1 MKAKAVFLDRDG
13 VINEE
18 RGYVHKEDDFALLPG
33 VVAAIRQLRSSGFK
47 VIVVTNQS
55 GIARGFFDVAAVNTL
70 HRHLHRILAAEG
82 TQVDGIYYCPHHPN
96 GTVTEFAVACDCRK
110 PMPGLFLRA
119 ASELEL
125 DLKAS
130 YLVGDKLS
138 DIQAGR
144 QAGVKKT
151 FLVRTGHPLS
161 HEAIS
166 HADYLAN
173 DLYEAASVI
182 VSREL
187 YSDCLSEESH

>member
-18 RGYVHKEDDFALLPG
+18 RGYVHKADDFALLPG
-33 VVAAIRQLRSSGFK
+33 VVAAIRQLRSNGLK

-55 GIARGFFDVAAVNTL
+55 GIARGFFDVAAVDNL

-82 TQVDGIYYCPHHPN
+82 TQVDGIYYCPHHPD

-119 ASELEL
+119 ASELKL
-125 DLKAS
+125 DLRAS

-144 QAGVKKT
+144 QADVKKT

-166 HADYLAN
+166 YADYLAN

-187 YSDCLSEESH
+187 HSDCLSEESH

>member
-18 RGYVHKEDDFALLPG
+18 RGYVHKADDFTLLPG
-33 VVAAIRQLRSSGFK
+33 VVAAIRQLRSNGFK

-55 GIARGFFDVAAVNTL
+55 GIARGFFDVAAVDNL

-82 TQVDGIYYCPHHPN
+82 TQVDGIYYCPHHPD

-119 ASELEL
+119 ASELKL
-125 DLKAS
+125 DLRAS

-144 QAGVKKT
+144 QADVKKT

-166 HADYLAN
+166 YADYLAN

-187 YSDCLSEESH
+187 HSDCLSEESH

>member
-18 RGYVHKEDDFALLPG
+18 RGYVHKADDFALLPG
-33 VVAAIRQLRSSGFK
+33 VVAAIRQLRLNGFK

-55 GIARGFFDVAAVNTL
+55 GIARGFFEGAAVDKL
-70 HRHLHRILAAEG
+70 HRHLQRILAAEG
-82 TQVDGIYYCPHHPN
+82 TQVDGIYYCPHHPD
-96 GTVTEFAVACDCRK
+96 GTVTEFAVTCDCRK

-119 ASELEL
+119 ASELKL
-125 DLKAS
+125 DLKSS

-144 QAGVKKT
+144 QADVKKT

-166 HADYLAN
+166 YADYLAD
-173 DLYEAASVI
+173 DLYEVASVI

-187 YSDCLSEESH
+187 TPDCLSEESH

>member
-18 RGYVHKEDDFALLPG
+18 RGYVHSLDQFVLLPR
-33 VVAAIRQLRSSGFK
+33 VVAAIRHLRSNGIR
-47 VIVVTNQS
+47 VIAVTNQS
-55 GIARGFFDVAAVNTL
+55 GIARGFFDVAAVDNL
-70 HRHLHRILAAEG
+70 HRHLQRILAAEG
-82 TQVDGIYYCPHHPN
+82 EQVDGIYYCPHHPD
-96 GTVTEFAVACDCRK
+96 GKTTEYAVACDCRK
-110 PMPGLFLRA
+110 PMPGMLLQA
-119 ASELEL
+119 ASEFKL

-166 HADYLAN
+166 YADYLAN
-173 DLYEAASVI
+173 DLHEAASVI

-187 YSDCLSEESH
+187 HPDCLSEESH